1 MYFTLIEIL
10 GEGTELK
17 SFENVE
23 PWLSYQLLM
32 TRQSVV
38 YLVDSQFHPPVW
50 VLQSSGPQ
58 SSPQARPAPGTSA
71 LGNCNPVKVSN
82 SLPCQCYF
90 AGVIVC
96 MMTLKL

>member
-1 MYFTLIEIL
+1 MITFRGMKYTLNVVTLIEIL

-38 YLVDSQFHPPVW
+38 YLVGFSVPSSRLGPAVQWPA
-50 VLQSSGPQ
+50 VLPTGQT
-58 SSPQARPAPGTSA
+58 GTRD
-71 LGNCNPVKVSN
+71 LR
-82 SLPCQCYF
+82 
-90 AGVIVC
+90 
-96 MMTLKL
+96 TR

>member
-1 MYFTLIEIL
+1 ML

-38 YLVDSQFHPPVW
+38 YLVGFSVPSSRLGPAVQWPS
-50 VLQSSGPQ
+50 VLLTGQT
-58 SSPQARPAPGTSA
+58 GTRD
-71 LGNCNPVKVSN
+71 LR
-82 SLPCQCYF
+82 
-90 AGVIVC
+90 
-96 MMTLKL
+96 TR